1 MESQL
6 EASPTTQS
14 SETLSPET
22 VDPACLIS
30 IAPNGSANEALSN
43 VEVSRAEDV
52 GVKKRGRKG
61 HSKSRAGC
69 LNCKRARIK
78 VHFIV
83 SDPVERPLI

>member
-1 MESQL
+1 MESQW
-6 EASPTTQS
+6 ESSPTTQS

-30 IAPNGSANEALSN
+30 TTPNGSGNEAPSN
-43 VEVSRAEDV
+43 VEVPKAEDV
-52 GVKKRGRKG
+52 GAKKRGRKG

-78 VHFIV
+78 VHYIV
-83 SDPVERPLI
+83 SDLVENQLI

>member
-1 MESQL
+1 MESQW
-6 EASPTTQS
+6 EATTTTQS

-30 IAPNGSANEALSN
+30 TTPNGSANEVPSN
-43 VEVSRAEDV
+43 IEVSRAEDV

-78 VHFIV
+78 VHYIV